1 MPVIF
6 NVEKDYLDAAKKLV
20 VALESNDQNEAD
32 VYLNV
37 LNTTNHSVL
46 FQEIGKLTRDL
57 HDTLRS
63 FETDLSFS
71 ELAEKEMPDATSRL
85 NYVIQQTDEAASNT
99 LNVVEKYIP
108 VCDMQVKES
117 IALENDWKKFMSK
130 DMSADEFRSLAKRLT
145 VYFDKNRNAYIDIK
159 AGMSEIIIAQ
169 GFQDITGQIIKKVI
183 TLVKNVEENLV
194 RVIKIT
200 GGSSS
205 KGTSKQEFLDG
216 PQIPEL
222 QSADAVNGQDEVDD
236 ILSSLGF

>member
-1 MPVIF
+1 MSNAIKLE
-6 NVEKDYLDAAKKLV
+6 NEYLDAAKKLV
-20 VALESNDQNEAD
+20 IALENNDQDEAD

-71 ELAEKEMPDATSRL
+71 ELAEKEMPDATTRL
-85 NYVIQQTDEAASNT
+85 NYVIEQTSDAANNT

-108 VCDMQVKES
+108 VCESKEKES
-117 IALENDWKKFMSK
+117 INLYDDWARFMDKKMSV
-130 DMSADEFRSLAKRLT
+130 DEFRELAKNIKDYLAENGSI
-145 VYFDKNRNAYIDIK
+145 YSDIK
-159 AGMSEIIIAQ
+159 SGMNEIILAQ

-183 TLVKNVEENLV
+183 NLVTNVEENLI

-200 GGSSS
+200 GD
-205 KGTSKQEFLDG
+205 TSQKERVKDNDLEG
-216 PQIPEL
+216 PQVPEI
-222 QSADAVNGQDEVDD
+222 QSSDAVHGQDEVDD
-236 ILSSLGF
+236 LLSSLGF